1 MCINTLGGFMNLFRL
16 SLIAIFA
23 ILITGCS
30 VVPENV
36 KLGVVKLN
44 AAAQL
49 MSPHNMAHCK
59 AKIEE
64 LESRIAELPDGP
76 KKNELLA
83 ELENE
88 RIYLRAN
95 EIMPDTTQEL
105 EDWAFERELEDE

>member
-1 MCINTLGGFMNLFRL
+1 MNLFRI

-23 ILITGCS
+23 ILITSCS

-44 AAAQL
+44 AAVQL
-49 MSPHNMAHCK
+49 MGPHNSSHCQ
-59 AKIEE
+59 AKIKD
-64 LESRIAELPDGP
+64 LESKIAELPDGP
-76 KKNELLA
+76 EKNRLLA